1 MNERIRI
8 LNMVGEGKIT
18 AEEAE
23 KLLDA
28 LERRCAGEQETIEL
42 KDKRGRKSKKFR
54 VKIDPGD
61 SGGKTKVNVGIPL
74 SMVRAFGP
82 FITKNMP
89 KEAMEEMGRCGVD
102 LKRILEELDTLAEEG
117 GDEDIVNIHT
127 DGEDPSKIRIF
138 FE

>member
-8 LNMVGEGKIT
+8 LNMVGAGTIT

-28 LERRCAGEQETIEL
+28 LERKSAGEQETVEF
-42 KDKRGRKSKKFR
+42 KDKRGRKSKRFR
-54 VKIDPGD
+54 VNIDPGD
-61 SGGKTKVNVGIPL
+61 GGGKANVNVGIPL

-82 FITKNMP
+82 FISKNVP
-89 KEAMEEMGRCGVD
+89 KEAMEEVERCGVD
-102 LKRILEELDTLAEEG
+102 LSRILDEIDKLAEEG
-117 GDEDIVNIHT
+117 GDGDIVNIHT
-127 DGEDPSKIRIF
+127 DGEDPTKIRIF